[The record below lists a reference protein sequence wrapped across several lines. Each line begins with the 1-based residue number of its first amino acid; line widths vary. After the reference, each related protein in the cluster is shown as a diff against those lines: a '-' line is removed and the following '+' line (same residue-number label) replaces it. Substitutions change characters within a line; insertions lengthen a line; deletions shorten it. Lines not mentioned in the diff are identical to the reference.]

1 MGYPLQYS
9 WVFLVAQMVKNLP
22 AMRETW
28 VQSMGWEDAL
38 REGIA
43 TYSSILAWRIPWTE
57 ESGGQQ
63 SMELQRVGH
72 DWATKPTC
80 TSAAG
85 SPCSCSNALVFTVSH
100 SSTSPHSLPRDFH
113 FSFFS
118 STPLFQLLPKEHHS
132 SLTSQSLIIILHYA
146 SPKHPM
152 ILVKFW
158 KSTAVSRSG
167 SLSVMSNSLP
177 THGLQPARLFYP

>member
-1 MGYPLQYS
+1 
-9 WVFLVAQMVKNLP
+9 MVKNLP
-22 AMRETW
+22 AMREAW

-43 TYSSILAWRIPWTE
+43 THSSILAWGIPWTE
-57 ESGGQQ
+57 ESG
-63 SMELQRVGH
+63 
-72 DWATKPTC
+72 D
-80 TSAAG
+80 
-85 SPCSCSNALVFTVSH
+85 SPWSCKESDMTEQLSPHVHLHQDHLVLVQMHLCSLFPILLPLLTLCHVT
-100 SSTSPHSLPRDFH
+100 STS

-158 KSTAVSRSG
+158 KSTDLSRSG